1 MNVLI
6 VTNGNIVKH
15 EKLKNAI
22 PSADFIICAD
32 GGIKHMSKLG
42 LMPDLIV
49 GDFDSAKKDQ
59 LDYYIK
65 SGVKLQ
71 RFSSD
76 KDRTD
81 THIAVDYAI
90 ESGATNITL
99 IGALGSRFDHS
110 YANIML
116 LYRLMKLGINAK
128 LIDNHNHIA
137 ISSET
142 MEIEGIVGQVLS
154 LLPFGGNACIAET
167 LGLKYSINNRVL
179 PLDDPYGISNIFA
192 LPRVV
197 IRVKSGWVLAIKAW
211 D

>member
-6 VTNGNIVKH
+6 ITNGNIVKH
-15 EKLKNAI
+15 EKLRKVI
-22 PSADFIICAD
+22 PVADFIICAD
-32 GGIKHMSKLG
+32 GGIKHMSRLG
-42 LMPDLIV
+42 LWPDLIV

-76 KDRTD
+76 KDQTD
-81 THIAVDYAI
+81 THIAIDCAI
-90 ESGATNITL
+90 EAGATNITL
-99 IGALGSRFDHS
+99 LGALGSRFDHS

-116 LYRLMKLGINAK
+116 LYRLMRSGINAK
-128 LIDNHNHIA
+128 IIDNQNHIS
-137 ISSET
+137 IFSET

-154 LLPFGGNACIAET
+154 LLPFGENACIAET
-167 LGLKYSINNRVL
+167 QGLKYSITNRVL
-179 PLDDPYGISNIFA
+179 PLDDPYGISNMFA
-192 LPRVV
+192 LPRAV